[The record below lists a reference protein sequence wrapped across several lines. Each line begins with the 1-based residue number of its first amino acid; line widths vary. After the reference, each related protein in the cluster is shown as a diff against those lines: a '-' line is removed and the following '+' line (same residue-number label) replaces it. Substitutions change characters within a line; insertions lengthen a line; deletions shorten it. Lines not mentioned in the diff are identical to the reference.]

1 MTKRATPQLEVI
13 SQLPTSGATHP
24 TPLLFVHGAFGGAW
38 CWQEHFLPYFAAQG
52 YAAHAVSLRGH
63 GASAGLEHMDWWSIA
78 DYVDDVLSISDDFAQ
93 PPVLIGHSMGGFV
106 VQKIFER
113 QHPAGAVLLASVPPQ
128 GLVSSSLSMMFMQP
142 DLMSQINRVL
152 AGNWEQSDV
161 LRDALFAQPAEAADL
176 QRYYALMHTESQR
189 ALWDMTMFDLPRLP
203 QRDLPPLLILGAES
217 DRLIPASQAHAA
229 AGFYGT
235 KAEVMAGFGHY
246 MMLERDWRL
255 VADRI
260 IAWLVEQAI

>member
-1 MTKRATPQLEVI
+1 MTKRATPQLEI
-13 SQLPTSGATHP
+13 LSQIPAGKAHP

-63 GASAGLEHMDWWSIA
+63 GQSAGHDHIDWWSIA
-78 DYVDDVLSISDDFAQ
+78 DYVDDVLSVCDDFTQ

-106 VQKIFER
+106 VQKLFER

-128 GLVSSSLSMMFMQP
+128 GLMSSSLSMMFMQP

-152 AGNWEQSDV
+152 AGNWEHSDV
-161 LRDALFAQPAEAADL
+161 LRDALFAQPAAAEDL
-176 QRYYALMHTESQR
+176 QRYYRLMHTESQR
-189 ALWDMTMFDLPRLP
+189 ALWDMTMFDLPRLT
-203 QRDLPPLLILGAES
+203 QRELPPLLILGAEQ
-217 DRLIPASQAHAA
+217 DRLIPANQAQAA
-229 AGFYGT
+229 AGFYST
-235 KAEVMAGFGHY
+235 SAEIMPDLGHY
-246 MMLERDWRL
+246 MMLERDWRR

-260 IAWLVEQAI
+260 IAWLGEQAI